1 MHPTAKALRDLVFK
15 NGMPQHGDLLLEAAN
30 TIDQFADE
38 HIARTMSELETA
50 RLQREI
56 LELSAK
62 AAEFE
67 PVLRLIACG
76 PRADGTYNYCREACQ
91 QLAMKALQNER

>member
-1 MHPTAKALRDLVFK
+1 MV
-15 NGMPQHGDLLLEAAN
+15 
-30 TIDQFADE
+30 
-38 HIARTMSELETA
+38 ELEVA

-56 LELSAK
+56 LDLSART
-62 AAEFE
+62 AEFE

-91 QLAMKALQNER
+91 QLAIKALQNER